1 MVIHRRNPPLG
12 QCGVLLLAA
21 MLAVGC
27 DTPQKQALKEL
38 ARSGIEPSGPAL
50 VRALLDHDTAL
61 AALLLEA
68 GVYTEQRDTQGR
80 TPLAIAVENHD
91 LAAAFM
97 LLNAH
102 ANVDATVANH
112 ACVLGIA
119 VARGDA
125 VMAAALLDAGA
136 RAEGLM
142 PDGEKVLPW
151 AIRQG
156 RLELV
161 KMMMKAGADP
171 HLKDRRENPLLH
183 VAMESGRRDLMDAL
197 IQLGAD
203 PGATNAAGETTIH
216 LALRQ
221 GWIAAVAKL
230 AAAGA
235 DPNAAGPDGRT
246 LLEQAVAEEN
256 PQRTALL
263 LSIGADPNHRQNPDR
278 ASTPLQKAF
287 DSHRPDLLEVF
298 LKHGAKPLDGDWN
311 TWLWRAFR
319 KRDLDKAR
327 LLLAHAVQASHL
339 GPDGL
344 RLLETAAHDG
354 QCDFVKLLLDYGCPA
369 GRVLYLASARGDHHM
384 VSLLLACGV
393 SPGFTQIPTRDTAL
407 SAAIRGRHDHVAE
420 LLVQHGAL
428 THLSVPEGQTAF
440 HLAIAT
446 GCHRT
451 VQQLLA
457 SGANPNAPFVLP
469 VSPTFLRQ
477 VRSGVMRWLLKM
489 DRNVT
494 PLMVAIDSGNVRT
507 AQALI
512 HAGAKTHVRTRF
524 TELEPLNL
532 ATERKDVKMMR
543 LLLGRDPYNEE
554 RAIEVSLS
562 EQRARLLDAENNEI
576 FSTRISTGRRGFDT
590 PTGEYVITNKHREWT
605 STLYHASMPYFQR
618 LSCGNF
624 GLHQGYVPGYPASHG
639 CIRVPADKAAKL
651 FSLTRTG
658 DRVTILP

>member
-1 MVIHRRNPPLG
+1 MVLHHRNPPLG
-12 QCGVLLLAA
+12 KCGVLLLAA

-27 DTPQKQALKEL
+27 DTPQKQALKKL
-38 ARSGIEPSGPAL
+38 ARSGIDPSGLSLVQAL
-50 VRALLDHDTAL
+50 REQDTVRT
-61 AALLLEA
+61 ALLLEA
-68 GVYTEQRDTQGR
+68 GVYTEQRDPHGR
-80 TPLAIAVENHD
+80 TPLAIAVGNHD
-91 LAAAFM
+91 LPSAFM
-97 LLNAH
+97 LINAH
-102 ANVDATVANH
+102 ANVDTTLANH

-119 VARGDA
+119 VERGDA
-125 VMAAALLDAGA
+125 VMAAALLNAGA
-136 RAEGLM
+136 RSDGLM
-142 PDGEKVLPW
+142 PDGDKVLPW

-161 KMMMKAGADP
+161 RMMMKAGADP
-171 HLKDRRENPLLH
+171 HLKDSRGNPLLH
-183 VAMESGRRDLMDAL
+183 VAMESGRRDLTAAL

-256 PQRTALL
+256 PQLIALL
-263 LSIGADPNHRQNPDR
+263 LSIGADPNYRQNPDD

-287 DSHRPDLLEVF
+287 DNRNPALLEAF
-298 LKHGAKPLDGDWN
+298 LTHGAKPVDGNWN
-311 TWLWRAFR
+311 AWLWRAFR

-327 LLLAHAVQASHL
+327 LLLSHAVQASNL

-344 RLLETAAHDG
+344 RLLETAAHANA
-354 QCDFVKLLLDYGCPA
+354 CDFVKLLLDYGCPA
-369 GRVLYLASARGDHHM
+369 GRMLYLASARGDHHM
-384 VSLLLACGV
+384 VGLLLACGV
-393 SPGFTQIPTRDTAL
+393 SPGFTLIPTRDTAL
-407 SAAIRGRHDHVAE
+407 SAAIRGRHDHVAG
-420 LLVQHGAL
+420 LLVQQGAH
-428 THLSVPEGQTAF
+428 THLCLPEGQTVF

-477 VRSGVMRWLLKM
+477 VRPGVMRWLLKM

-494 PLMVAIDSGNVRT
+494 PLMVATDSGNVRT
-507 AQALI
+507 AQALV
-512 HAGAKTHVRTRF
+512 HAGAKIHVRTRF
-524 TELEPLNL
+524 TELEPLTL

-543 LLLGRDPYNEE
+543 LFLGRDPFNEE
-554 RAIEVSLS
+554 RSIEIRLS
-562 EQRARLLDAENNEI
+562 EQRARLLDAWNNEI
-576 FSTRISTGRRGFDT
+576 FSTRISTGRRGFET

-639 CIRVPADKAAKL
+639 CIRVPADMAAKL
-651 FSLTRTG
+651 FSLTQTG